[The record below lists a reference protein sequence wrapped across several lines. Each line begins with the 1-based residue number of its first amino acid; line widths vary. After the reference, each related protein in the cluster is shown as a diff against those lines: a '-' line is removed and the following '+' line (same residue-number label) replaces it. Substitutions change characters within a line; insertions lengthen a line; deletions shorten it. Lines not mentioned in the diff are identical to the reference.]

1 MKLLMLLPN
10 LVLIAVSGVNL
21 ANEFAKNTMVNNL
34 AVIVLHLSVL
44 IMCIVF
50 VALIVK
56 SMFKVKYTEMP
67 EQDVIET
74 TDSYEEYKFR
84 SV

>member
-21 ANEFAKNTMVNNL
+21 SNEFAKNTMVNNL

-67 EQDVIET
+67 EQHVIET
-74 TDSYEEYKFR
+74 TDSYEDYKLR
-84 SV
+84 SI